1 MEGKATPS
9 ATVRA
14 AANLGDS
21 ATNKEP
27 AARVKVAGARAKVEA
42 KVSAVRAPAKGT
54 KLEAN
59 NTVAARAAVR
69 DRGPAVKTKMK
80 IRTKGARVDHESSLG
95 LKTMGDESSRE
106 ERMKYATKIGAR
118 ALVLAGLLAGASWIA
133 AYPQSATQQSM
144 KHRPDNTRAN
154 KVENNGE
161 TADQQKNN
169 SSDLQITRRIRRAI
183 VQDKSL
189 SMYAHNV
196 KIITKDGGV
205 TLKGPVNTEDEKT
218 AIASKAAEVVGQDK
232 VKNEIKVVPNGK

>member
-1 MEGKATPS
+1 
-9 ATVRA
+9 
-14 AANLGDS
+14 
-21 ATNKEP
+21 
-27 AARVKVAGARAKVEA
+27 
-42 KVSAVRAPAKGT
+42 
-54 KLEAN
+54 
-59 NTVAARAAVR
+59 
-69 DRGPAVKTKMK
+69 
-80 IRTKGARVDHESSLG
+80 
-95 LKTMGDESSRE
+95 MGDESSRE